1 MCTALTTAR
10 GVIVAPVELP
20 WALFLMRNLSL
31 RAGLVNPQCHV
42 GPLFSL
48 IESGR
53 LDPTEIITHRLPLS
67 DGIAAYEMF
76 AERRDDVLKVMLTP

>member
-1 MCTALTTAR
+1 ML
-10 GVIVAPVELP
+10 APVEVP
-20 WALFLMRNLSL
+20 WALMLMKNLSL
-31 RAGLVNPQCHV
+31 HAGLVNPQQHIAH
-42 GPLFSL
+42 LLAL

-76 AERRDDVLKVMLTP
+76 AERRDDVLKVVLTP